1 MIIDLAELLRVH
13 PQFSRHLGVSMRQ
26 VMAFA
31 RIYPGLRYWIE
42 LGCFFSHWDLLSI
55 LAHRLRDSLENRQRP
70 E

>member
-1 MIIDLAELLRVH
+1 
-13 PQFSRHLGVSMRQ
+13 VSMRQ